1 MNIHD
6 ERKKKQKWALLSCCS
21 SSFFFFY
28 LRLFFFFWGST
39 ARRDALALFDVFF
52 FFTCLLEI
60 QFLLFV
66 FSFFIDNC
74 GVRHFS
80 FNSCWLLF
88 SFFFFFSLLLMIF
101 YELYF
106 VCNICVFPFLKI
118 FAAFFFS
125 VRFQPFFFFNCKA
138 VTCFFLSKIC
148 VRPCR
153 VAFIHVCSANRT
165 LVYSVFSLLS
175 THTKK
180 KKTFTQSTLEGSL
193 QANGSAQAKSG
204 ALLVQCISLT
214 RRRRALASG
223 DDYRTLF
230 LCSFLLYSTGAIQ
243 TEIARQHRR
252 SETRLCFTD
261 GLRSRSVGTRFLWH
275 PCTWSFACLSF
286 FLWSCM

>member
-1 MNIHD
+1 MYVTFHLI
-6 ERKKKQKWALLSCCS
+6 LVGCCS
-21 SSFFFFY
+21 
-28 LRLFFFFWGST
+28 L
-39 ARRDALALFDVFF
+39 
-52 FFTCLLEI
+52 
-60 QFLLFV
+60 
-66 FSFFIDNC
+66 
-74 GVRHFS
+74 
-80 FNSCWLLF
+80 
-88 SFFFFFSLLLMIF
+88 FFFFFSLLLMIF

-118 FAAFFFS
+118 FAAFFFLCS
-125 VRFQPFFFFNCKA
+125 LPAVFFFIVNLWPAFFSLRYA
-138 VTCFFLSKIC
+138 WGHAELHSYMFAPLTEHSFIVFFLYYPHIQ
-148 VRPCR
+148 
-153 VAFIHVCSANRT
+153 
-165 LVYSVFSLLS
+165 
-175 THTKK
+175 KK
-180 KKTFTQSTLEGSL
+180 TTFTQSTLEGSL

-204 ALLVQCISLT
+204 ALLVHCISLT

>member
-6 ERKKKQKWALLSCCS
+6 ERKKTEMSASVVLFFFFFFFTSA
-21 SSFFFFY
+21 SFFFFGVRPHGAM
-28 LRLFFFFWGST
+28 RLLFST
-39 ARRDALALFDVFF
+39 SF

-60 QFLLFV
+60 QFLFFLFY
-66 FSFFIDNC
+66 IDNC

-88 SFFFFFSLLLMIF
+88 SFFFFSSLSCWWSFMSCISFVTYVSFLFWKSSLL
-101 YELYF
+101 
-106 VCNICVFPFLKI
+106 
-118 FAAFFFS
+118 FFFS
-125 VRFQPFFFFNCKA
+125 VRIQPFFFFYCKA

-180 KKTFTQSTLEGSL
+180 KTTFTQSTLEGSL

-230 LCSFLLYSTGAIQ
+230 LCSFLLCSTGTIQ